1 MLEADTSLNILLNV
15 AFWSCAHE
23 QKSLVIRNIED
34 TSVAFFF
41 FLFFWNSGVVL
52 NIKQIKSLS

>member
-34 TSVAFFF
+34 TSVAFFLFSF
-41 FLFFWNSGVVL
+41 FFET
-52 NIKQIKSLS
+52 QE